1 MSIALLS
8 ATKASSATRS
18 LYQSIQERIGR
29 IPNVYKV
36 YGHSAAALKSNLAL
50 EDLLGQGELSPVD
63 VEIIALVV
71 GEWNDCA
78 YCLAAHT
85 ALGKQHGLTEEQ
97 ITNIRRG
104 SSTKGREQAL
114 IDFTR
119 AILAA
124 KGDVGAPAV
133 AAFTQ
138 EGYSVGAVIEVV
150 AQIAK
155 NVFNNYTNRL
165 AATPIDFPSATPR

>member
-8 ATKASSATRS
+8 ATEASPATRA
-18 LYQSIQERIGR
+18 LYQSIQEGIGR

-50 EDLLGQGELSPVD
+50 EDLLSQGELSPVD

-71 GEWNDCA
+71 GEWNNCA

-97 ITNIRRG
+97 IINVRRG
-104 SSTKGREQAL
+104 VSTKGKEQAL
-114 IDFTR
+114 INFTK
-119 AILAA
+119 AVLAA
-124 KGDVGAPAV
+124 KGDVSAPAI

-138 EGYSVGAVIEVV
+138 EGFTVGAVIEVV

-155 NVFNNYTNRL
+155 NVFSNYTNRL
-165 AATPIDFPSATPR
+165 AATPIDFPKTAPR